1 MRDDER
7 TDGPA
12 ADDVAEGATA
22 EAPDGVAPDGVADGD
37 ATWLHGTWR
46 VTEVD
51 GEALEDGIEG
61 PPWLTF
67 EGDGQVYG
75 YAGVNHVRGTWR
87 VTDGR
92 LDLGPVV
99 QTMMAGPPGPTAT
112 EQAVT
117 AVLADGGAVRA
128 DGDDV
133 EVRTPAGRVARLVR
147 SAAPAEPEPDPQ
159 DGPHVLG

>member
-1 MRDDER
+1 MRDEER
-7 TDGPA
+7 TDEA
-12 ADDVAEGATA
+12 AA
-22 EAPDGVAPDGVADGD
+22 DGVAGGD

-46 VTEVD
+46 VAEVD
-51 GEALEDGIEG
+51 GVALEDGIEG
-61 PPWLTF
+61 PPALTF

-75 YAGVNHVRGTWR
+75 YAGVNHVRATWR

-117 AVLADGGAVRA
+117 AVLADGGTVRA
-128 DGDDV
+128 DGDAV
-133 EVRTPAGRVARLVR
+133 ELRTPAGRVARLVA
-147 SAAPAEPEPDPQ
+147 SDAPAAPAADPG